1 MHLNAKDI
9 AARRTST
16 PLRGDRPSSPDSG
29 MYVATA
35 ARRQAKGKERLDPGS
50 QLMEADG
57 MAAQAQSKHA
67 SRRSEARPLK
77 IERPRSPDV
86 AGPVASSSRVKGK
99 QREEP
104 QGPILSKTTLQGR
117 NKVDSDDEMMTAS
130 EVMDA
135 TESVSV
141 FAACM
146 RRMLTSDLVNRLMM
160 NSECGC
166 SKAKRK
172 LWLR

>member
-1 MHLNAKDI
+1 MLLNAKEI
-9 AARRTST
+9 ASRRTST

-35 ARRQAKGKERLDPGS
+35 ARRQTKGKERQDPGR
-50 QLMEADG
+50 EFVEGDG

-77 IERPRSPDV
+77 IERARSPDA
-86 AGPVASSSRVKGK
+86 AGPSRAKGK

-104 QGPILSKTTLQGR
+104 QEPASSITQQQAKQ
-117 NKVDSDDEMMTAS
+117 KADSDADMMTAS
-130 EVMDA
+130 DDT

-141 FAACM
+141 LPSLVCM
-146 RRMLTSDLVNRLMM
+146 AYSPLNWRAD
-160 NSECGC
+160 
-166 SKAKRK
+166 
-172 LWLR
+172 